1 MCTYTART
9 HETGVRVTM
18 TNRIV
23 TNEDTGTEQLVL
35 PQSVKR
41 TQWLNKGTARNEG
54 TDAAGERGQKYNG
67 KSNCHEQG

>member
-41 TQWLNKGTARNEG
+41 TQ
-54 TDAAGERGQKYNG
+54 
-67 KSNCHEQG
+67 